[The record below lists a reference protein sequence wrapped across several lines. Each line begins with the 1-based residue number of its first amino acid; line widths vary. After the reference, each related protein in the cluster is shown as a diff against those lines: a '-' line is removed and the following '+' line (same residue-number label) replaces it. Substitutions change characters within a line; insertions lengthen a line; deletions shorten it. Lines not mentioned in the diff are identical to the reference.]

1 MTSEPATART
11 YGGWRRRRPMGLLGL
26 GPGGTLALFGVVI
39 VVLASV
45 AVSPRAALY
54 IAPPLVAGAAL
65 SLTRLQGM
73 PLAAWVTIRFRWWRA
88 VARNWTSYRA
98 GIVIEHPRAWQLPG
112 VLAAT
117 MLVSAEDGRGGRYGL
132 IWDRHTGFLTATIR
146 VTPASW
152 WLANRADA
160 DTWVAS
166 WGAWL
171 ASLGHIPAVRWVSVT
186 VDTAPEP
193 GTTLADTVAAAISPN
208 APAVARQI
216 ITAVAAT
223 SPAAAAHTTV
233 RVSIT
238 YDPRADPARPSDL
251 TAAAAAVTRSV
262 QGLMPA
268 LGTCGLTVDALASA
282 ADLAAAV
289 RAAYDPASRGEVAR
303 LMAAEGPGR
312 TAESLTWLDAGPVG
326 AHELADAYLHDSG
339 ISCTWAWH
347 EAPRQ
352 NVTSTVL
359 ARLTGP
365 GPWPKRVT
373 LQYRPFPAAAAT
385 QAIEREVNAAGFRDA
400 YRHRTGRDSTAR
412 DSYDSSRAAQ
422 AAMEEAAGAGVG
434 LIGLYVT
441 VTATDADHLPQAAAN
456 VEAAAEGCRIR
467 LRRMYHSQAAGF
479 ATTLPCGICP
489 PALSRRW
496 PR

>member
-54 IAPPLVAGAAL
+54 IAPPLLAGAAL
-65 SLTRLQGM
+65 SLAHVQGM
-73 PLAAWVTIRFRWWRA
+73 PLAVWVTIRIRWWRA
-88 VARNWTSYRA
+88 VSRNWTSYRA
-98 GIVIEHPRAWQLPG
+98 GIVVEHPRAWQLPG

-132 IWDRHTGFLTATIR
+132 VWDRHTGFLTATIG

-152 WLANRADA
+152 WLADRADA

-166 WGAWL
+166 WGGWL
-171 ASLGHIPAVRWVSVT
+171 ASLGHIPAVRWVTVT
-186 VDTAPEP
+186 VETAPEH
-193 GTTLADTVAAAISPN
+193 GTTLADTVAAEISPD
-208 APAVARQI
+208 APEAARQI
-216 ITAVAAT
+216 ITAVAAA
-223 SPAAAAHTTV
+223 SPDAAAHTTIH
-233 RVSIT
+233 VSIT
-238 YDPRADPARPSDL
+238 YDPRADPARPGDL
-251 TAAAAAVTRSV
+251 TAAAAAVTRSLH
-262 QGLMPA
+262 GLMTA
-268 LGTCGLTVDALASA
+268 LSTCGVTVDGLATA

-289 RAAYDPASRGEVAR
+289 RVAYDPASRGEVAR
-303 LMAAEGPGR
+303 LMAAEGSGR
-312 TAESLTWLDAGPVG
+312 AAESLTWLDAGPVG

-339 ISCTWAWH
+339 ISITWAWH

-373 LQYRPFPAAAAT
+373 LQYRPFSAAAAT
-385 QAIEREVNAAGFRDA
+385 RAIEQEVNAAGFRAA
-400 YRHRTGRDSTAR
+400 YKSRTGRDATAR
-412 DSYDSSRAAQ
+412 DNYDHSRAAQ

-434 LIGLYVT
+434 LMGLYVT
-441 VTATDADHLPQAAAN
+441 VTATDADHLPQAAAS

-489 PALSRRW
+489 PALSGRRS
-496 PR
+496 R